1 MEKRA
6 GVRLVSERD
15 VPSEVWEKIEQGCR
29 ANKNIEF
36 DNSWWCVR
44 DISRI
49 PAANGHGIVPTAK
62 LVEVSGP

>member
-15 VPSEVWEKIEQGCR
+15 VPSDVWEKIEQACQR
-29 ANKNIEF
+29 NEDVEF

-44 DISRI
+44 DISRVR
-49 PAANGHGIVPTAK
+49 AANGHGIVPTAK
-62 LVEVSGP
+62 LVEVNKP